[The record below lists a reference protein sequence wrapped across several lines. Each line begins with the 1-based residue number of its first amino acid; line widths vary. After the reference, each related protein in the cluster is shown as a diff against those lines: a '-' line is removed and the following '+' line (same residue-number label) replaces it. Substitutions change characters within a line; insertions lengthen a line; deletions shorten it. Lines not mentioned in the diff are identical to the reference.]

1 MYIPG
6 SLKRR
11 SMQIQLHHQ
20 NDAVH
25 LKAQNEDGHEV
36 QLDGSE
42 KIGGENLGFR
52 PMQMLLVALGS
63 CASMD
68 VLSILQK
75 QKQVIDSYS
84 VYVDGEREP
93 DAIPSLFTDIHVRF
107 EFQGPIDEKKVK
119 RAIELSMGTYCSVTK
134 TLEKTANIT
143 SSFILNGHEEQRV

>member
-1 MYIPG
+1 
-6 SLKRR
+6 
-11 SMQIQLHHQ
+11 MQIQLHRQ
-20 NDAVH
+20 NNAVH
-25 LKAQNEDGHEV
+25 LKALNEDRYEV

-84 VYVDGEREP
+84 VYVDGERES
-93 DAIPSLFTDIHVRF
+93 DTIPSLFTDIHVRF

-134 TLEKTANIT
+134 MLEKTANIT
-143 SSFILNGHEEQRV
+143 SSFILNGHEEQRI